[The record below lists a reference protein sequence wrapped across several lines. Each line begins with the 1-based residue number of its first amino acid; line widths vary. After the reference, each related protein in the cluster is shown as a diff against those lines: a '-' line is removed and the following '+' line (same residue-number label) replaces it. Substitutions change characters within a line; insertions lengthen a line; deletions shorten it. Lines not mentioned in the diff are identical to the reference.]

1 MSEPAPTL
9 IEAVGAVHDES
20 SRLICSWRA
29 TALSEKQYRDKIV
42 AIKRQQLTGETNRGK
57 ARAVAVKHRADAAK
71 DIQEIQEIQEIT
83 ARTSVSMAR
92 TYQRNAENLPPAP
105 ASPGRHG
112 AGCRGQTDDLPL
124 TWRLL

>member
-71 DIQEIQEIQEIT
+71 DIQEIQEIT

-124 TWRLL
+124 TWRLLYR